1 MSGLKLRLV
10 PLAGLLFLLF
20 IRNTLAQQINQCHNN
35 ICDVTLFGAKG
46 NGIHVDTTSVRAA
59 TQALRLQNGG
69 VLYFPPGTYLTA
81 PFNITSNTIVRIDSG
96 AIVLG
101 NTNDKTDPWPLVIAE
116 QVWPQF
122 GHGSDCVP
130 GTSACRLMH
139 QAFVFGWHVHN
150 VTLNGGGTIDAN
162 GHPFWKCARDL
173 PQFPCNNHGRPHLMM
188 ISNATNIE
196 LSNLTI
202 RNSPDWTLH
211 MSSVDNL
218 LVKNMHVI
226 NPSNAPNSDGI
237 DLDCVRN
244 AIVQDSIFSVGDD
257 ALCVK
262 SGIDYFGRLYG
273 RPSANI
279 LFRNITIGKGHGISI
294 GSETSGGVSNVTFD
308 TIAMQGTNSG
318 PRIKSERGRGGVVSG
333 ITFQNIQA
341 KDLNEMISITL
352 NYHKGLA
359 PTNATATPMLRDVM
373 LRNITF
379 VSGESAG
386 LIDGLPESHIWNVTL
401 KNVVFP
407 PGVNFSLCDY
417 VDQGTC
423 EGTTNQCPSC
433 FQDLTAAGME
443 SGDHGGNAFLKKTQ
457 SLKKFE
463 EV

>member
-1 MSGLKLRLV
+1 MFFLKKSKSTVDNNNQYNMSINVEQKINIILLCIQHSRFKPSCLNTCVHVV
-10 PLAGLLFLLF
+10 P
-20 IRNTLAQQINQCHNN
+20 
-35 ICDVTLFGAKG
+35 
-46 NGIHVDTTSVRAA
+46 
-59 TQALRLQNGG
+59 
-69 VLYFPPGTYLTA
+69 TY
-81 PFNITSNTIVRIDSG
+81 
-96 AIVLG
+96 
-101 NTNDKTDPWPLVIAE
+101 
-116 QVWPQF
+116 
-122 GHGSDCVP
+122 
-130 GTSACRLMH
+130 M
-139 QAFVFGWHVHN
+139 FGWHVHN
-150 VTLNGGGTIDAN
+150 VTFTGGGTIDAN

-173 PQFPCNNHGRPHLMM
+173 QQFPCNNHGRPHLMM

-196 LSNLTI
+196 LTNLTI

-226 NPSNAPNSDGI
+226 NPSDAPNSDGI
-237 DLDCVRN
+237 DLDCVQN
-244 AIVQDSIFSVGDD
+244 AMVIDSIFSVGDD

-262 SGIDYFGRLYG
+262 SGIDYFGRVYG

-341 KDLNEMISITL
+341 KDLTEMISMTL

-359 PTNATATPMLRDVM
+359 PTNATATPVLRDVM

-386 LIDGLPESHIWNVTL
+386 LIDGLPESHIRNVTL
-401 KNVVFP
+401 MNVVFP
-407 PGVNFSLCDY
+407 PHVKFSLCDY

-423 EGTTNQCPSC
+423 EGTTNQPLLLPRFDRCWHGVAQSWWCVQKKPVE
-433 FQDLTAAGME
+433 FEVLR
-443 SGDHGGNAFLKKTQ
+443 SGTFFTFL
-457 SLKKFE
+457 L
-463 EV
+463 